1 MDNDFLMQQVYIAI
15 IGLGLGAMYGVYKY
29 MKRKN

>member
-1 MDNDFLMQQVYIAI
+1 MDDDFLMQQIYIAI
-15 IGLGLGAMYGVYKY
+15 IGLSFGAMYGVYKY

>member
-1 MDNDFLMQQVYIAI
+1 MDNDFLMQQIYIGI
-15 IGLGLGAMYGVYKY
+15 LGLSLGAMYGVYKY

>member
-1 MDNDFLMQQVYIAI
+1 MDNDFLMQQIYIAL
-15 IGLGLGAMYGVYKY
+15 LGLSLGALYGVYKY